1 METWMPI
8 IIQVISG
15 ALGGLTA
22 GMVMKKQSLGP
33 VGNSIAGLL
42 GGGLGG
48 QILGLLGVNL
58 ATGGDPNIQNIA
70 GNIATGGVGGGALLA
85 IIGLIRYMIKK

>member
-1 METWMPI
+1 METWGPI

-15 ALGGLTA
+15 AVGGLAA
-22 GMVMKKQSLGP
+22 GMAMKKQSLGP
-33 VGNSIAGLL
+33 VGNGIAGLL

-48 QILGLLGVNL
+48 QLLALLGV
-58 ATGGDPNIQNIA
+58 AVAGGGTDAGGIA

-85 IIGLIRYMIKK
+85 IIGTVRKAIGK